1 MRVLLTERF
10 QRDVREL
17 DDEQRRAVF
26 DVILTLPRAMG
37 DPHVHAGLGI
47 RKIHRSGIWEARVG
61 LGLRLV
67 FGLQPD
73 MLALVRVGSHEEVR
87 RYLKEL

>member
-1 MRVLLTERF
+1 MKLLLTERF
-10 QRDVREL
+10 QRDVRGL
-17 DDEQRRAVF
+17 DDAQRRALF
-26 DVILTLPRAMG
+26 DAILALPRVIG
-37 DPHVHAGLGI
+37 DSHSHAGLGI
-47 RKIHRSGIWEARVG
+47 RKLHRSGIWEARVG

-73 MLALVRVGSHEEVR
+73 LLALVRVGTHEEIR

>member
-10 QRDVREL
+10 QRDVKDL
-17 DDEQRRAVF
+17 DDEQRRAVL
-26 DVILTLPRAMG
+26 DAILSLSRAVG
-37 DPHVHAGLGI
+37 DPYVHAGLGI
-47 RKIHRSGIWEARVG
+47 RKLHPSGIWEARVG